1 MAFDGITIAN
11 LTKDFS
17 DRLTGGRIYK
27 IAQTEADELL
37 ITVKLSYENID
48 KYGIK
53 QAKLLMSAGASLPL
67 IYETDETKPSPMTA
81 PNFCMLLRKH
91 IQNGRIISITQPGL
105 ERIIRFEIEHLD
117 EMGDLRHK
125 ILLIEIMGKYSNI
138 IFIDENNTIIDSI
151 KHIPASV
158 SSVREV
164 LPGRE
169 YFIPS
174 QEKENP
180 LETNADVFSSCVLSK
195 GMPVFKAIYS
205 AYTGLSPII
214 AQEICHRAGVDADKS
229 AISLETKEAIALYKA
244 FDGIIQDV
252 KDGSFTPCIAYENGS
267 PKEYASIPLT
277 LYGATTDANTYFHKS
292 QSASNNAVDT
302 EADSYSHNSQHAPSN
317 DVSTDANTYF
327 HDTDSSSETEV
338 TYPETISALIMQY
351 YLEKNVVT
359 RIRQKSVD
367 LRKIVQTA
375 LERNVRK
382 YDLQLKQ
389 MKDADKKDKY
399 RIYGELLTVYGYS
412 AEPGADKI
420 TVNDYNTGKD
430 VTISLDPTLTPA
442 QNAKKYFDKYTK
454 LKRTAEA
461 LEEQMKETKEAID
474 QLESIE
480 NALEIAKEEADL
492 VQIKQELQQTGYIKA
507 HYQGKNNRKEKVIS
521 RPFHYLSSDGF
532 DIYVGKNNL
541 QNDELTFKTANGGD
555 WWFHAKK
562 IPGSHVVLLTGGKE
576 VPDRAFEEAAAL
588 AAYYSKGKNQEKVE
602 IDYLKRKDVK
612 KPNGAKPG
620 FVVYYTNYSLAIAPD
635 ISSLKLISE

>member
-1 MAFDGITIAN
+1 MAFDGITVAN
-11 LTKDFS
+11 LTKDYS
-17 DRLTGGRIYK
+17 DQLTGGRIYK
-27 IAQTEADELL
+27 IAQTESDELY
-37 ITVKLSYENID
+37 ITVKLSYENIE
-48 KYGIK
+48 KYNIK
-53 QAKLLMSAGASLPL
+53 QQKLVLSADATLPL
-67 IYETDETKPSPMTA
+67 TYFTEDSKPSPMTA

-91 IQNGRIISITQPGL
+91 IQNGRIVSVTQPGGL
-105 ERIIRFEIEHLD
+105 ERIIRFEVEHLD

-125 ILLIEIMGKYSNI
+125 VLLIEIMGKYSNI
-138 IFIDENNTIIDSI
+138 IFNDENNVIIDSI

-174 QEKENP
+174 QDKSNP
-180 LETNADVFSSCVLSK
+180 LTTTADEFSGCVLSK

-205 AYTGLSPII
+205 SYTGLSPII
-214 AQEICHRAGVDADKS
+214 SQEICHRAGIDADKS
-229 AISLETKEAIALYKA
+229 AIALDVAESIAVYKA
-244 FDGIIQDV
+244 FDEVMTLV
-252 KDGSFTPCIAYENGS
+252 KNGEFSPCIIYEDGA

-277 LYGATTDANTYFHKS
+277 LYS
-292 QSASNNAVDT
+292 S
-302 EADSYSHNSQHAPSN
+302 
-317 DVSTDANTYF
+317 DVSEA
-327 HDTDSSSETEV
+327 V
-338 TYPETISALIMQY
+338 TNSTSAATGAAIYTSAKVSDISQLLQQY
-351 YLEKNVVT
+351 YAEKNVVT

-389 MKDADKKDKY
+389 MSDSEKKDKY

-412 AEPGADKI
+412 AAPGAEKI

-430 VTISLDPTLTPA
+430 VTITLDPTLTPA

-461 LEEQMKETKEAID
+461 LEEQIKESKEAIE
-474 QLESIE
+474 QLESIQTS
-480 NALEIAKEEADL
+480 LEIAQKEADL
-492 VQIKQELQQTGYIKA
+492 AQIRQELADSGYIKS
-507 HYQGKNNRKEKVIS
+507 HPTGKNGRKEKITS

-588 AAYYSKGKNQEKVE
+588 AAFYSKGKNQDKVD
-602 IDYLKRKDVK
+602 IDYVQRKEVK

-620 FVVYYTNYSLAIAPD
+620 FVVYYTNYSMTISPN
-635 ISSLKLISE
+635 ISSLKLISD

>member
-11 LTKDFS
+11 LTRDFS

-27 IAQTEADELL
+27 IAQTESDELF
-37 ITVKLSYENID
+37 ITVKLSFENAE

-53 QAKLLMSAGASLPL
+53 QEKLVLSADASLPL
-67 IYETDETKPSPMTA
+67 AYLSDENKQSPMTA

-91 IQNGRIISITQPGL
+91 IQNGRIMSVTQPGGL
-105 ERIIRFEIEHLD
+105 ERIIRFEVEHLD

-125 ILLIEIMGKYSNI
+125 VLLIEIMGKYSNI
-138 IFIDENNTIIDSI
+138 IFTDENNVIIDSI

-174 QEKENP
+174 QDKANP
-180 LETNADVFSSCVLSK
+180 LATTADEFSSCVLSK
-195 GMPVFKAIYS
+195 GMPLFKAIYS
-205 AYTGLSPII
+205 SYTGLSPII
-214 AQEICHRAGVDADKS
+214 AQEICYRSGVDADKS
-229 AISLETKEAIALYKA
+229 AIALDTAESIVVYRT
-244 FDGIIQDV
+244 FSDV
-252 KDGSFTPCIAYENGS
+252 MDLVRNGSFSPVVVYEDDA

-277 LYGATTDANTYFHKS
+277 LYGMSAGLSAQESAINNQASDLNGYSYKEYES
-292 QSASNNAVDT
+292 ISDLLQS
-302 EADSYSHNSQHAPSN
+302 
-317 DVSTDANTYF
+317 
-327 HDTDSSSETEV
+327 
-338 TYPETISALIMQY
+338 Y
-351 YLEKNVVT
+351 YAEKNVVT

-367 LRKIVQTA
+367 LRKIVQTS

-389 MKDADKKDKY
+389 MKDSEKKDKY

-412 AEPGADKI
+412 AEPGAEKI

-430 VTISLDPTLTPA
+430 VTITLDPTLTPS

-474 QLESIE
+474 QLESIQ
-480 NALEIAKEEADL
+480 NALEIAQKEADL
-492 VQIKQELQQTGYIKA
+492 AQIKQELADSGYIKS
-507 HYQGKNNRKEKVIS
+507 HNTGKNGRKEKITS
-521 RPFHYLSSDGF
+521 KPFHYLSSDGF
-532 DIYVGKNNL
+532 DIYVGKNNI

-562 IPGSHVVLLTGGKE
+562 IPGSHVVLITGGKE

-588 AAYYSKGKNQEKVE
+588 AAYYSKGKVQEKVE
-602 IDYLKRKDVK
+602 IDYVMRKEVK
-612 KPNGAKPG
+612 KPGGAKPG
-620 FVVYYTNYSLAIAPD
+620 LVVYYTNYSMAISPD
-635 ISSLKLISE
+635 ISALKLISD

>member
-17 DRLTGGRIYK
+17 DYLVGGRIYK
-27 IAQTEADELL
+27 IAQTESDELF
-37 ITVKLSYENID
+37 ITVKLSYENAD

-53 QAKLLMSAGASLPL
+53 QKRLVLSSDASLPL
-67 IYETDETKPSPMTA
+67 AYMTDDNKNSPMTA

-91 IQNGRIISITQPGL
+91 IQNGRIVSVTQPGGL
-105 ERIIRFEIEHLD
+105 ERVIRFEVEHLD

-125 ILLIEIMGKYSNI
+125 VLLIEIMGKYSNI
-138 IFIDENNTIIDSI
+138 IFTDENNVIIDSI

-169 YFIPS
+169 YFVPS
-174 QEKENP
+174 QEKINP
-180 LETNADVFSSCVLSK
+180 LTTTADEFSSAVLSK
-195 GMPVFKAIYS
+195 GIPIFKAIYS
-205 AYTGLSPII
+205 SYTGLSPIVS
-214 AQEICHRAGVDADKS
+214 QEICYRAGIDADKS
-229 AISLETKEAIALYKA
+229 AIAIDAGEGAKVYRA
-244 FDGIIQDV
+244 FDDV
-252 KDGSFTPCIAYENGS
+252 MELVRTGRFTPSIIYNGDI

-277 LYGATTDANTYFHKS
+277 IY
-292 QSASNNAVDT
+292 
-302 EADSYSHNSQHAPSN
+302 EAE
-317 DVSTDANTYF
+317 
-327 HDTDSSSETEV
+327 DSSFRTAPISD
-338 TYPETISALIMQY
+338 ISALIEQY
-351 YLEKNVVT
+351 YAEKNVYT

-375 LERNVRK
+375 LERNVK
-382 YDLQLKQ
+382 KLDLQTKQLK
-389 MKDADKKDKY
+389 DSEKKDKY

-412 AEPGADKI
+412 AEPGAKSI
-420 TVNDYNTGKD
+420 TVNDYNTGED
-430 VTISLDPTLTPA
+430 VTITLDPTLTPS

-461 LEEQMKETKEAID
+461 MDEQIKEVSEAVE

-480 NALEIAKEEADL
+480 SALEIAQNEADL
-492 VQIKQELQQTGYIKA
+492 AQIRKELVDSGYIKS
-507 HYQGKNNRKEKVIS
+507 HTTSKNGRKEKITS
-521 RPFHYLSSDGF
+521 KPFHYVSSDGF
-532 DIYVGKNNL
+532 DIFVGKNNY

-562 IPGSHVVLLTGGKE
+562 IAGSHVVLITGGKE

-588 AAYYSKGKNQEKVE
+588 AAFYSKGKNQEKVE

-612 KPNGAKPG
+612 KPGGAKPG
-620 FVVYYTNYSLAIAPD
+620 FVVYYTNYSMAIAPD
-635 ISSLKLISE
+635 ISNLKLISE

>member
-11 LTKDFS
+11 LTKDFN

-27 IAQTEADELL
+27 IAQTESDELL

-48 KYGIK
+48 RFGIK
-53 QAKLLMSAGASLPL
+53 QAKLMMNAGASLPL
-67 IYETDETKPSPMTA
+67 VYETDENKPSPMTA

-91 IQNGRIISITQPGL
+91 IQNGRIVSITQPGL

-125 ILLIEIMGKYSNI
+125 VLLIEIMGKYSNI
-138 IFIDENNTIIDSI
+138 IFTDENNVIIDSI
-151 KHIPASV
+151 KHIPSSV

-180 LETNADVFSSCVLSK
+180 LETNADTFSSLVLSK
-195 GMPVFKAIYS
+195 GMPIFKAIYS

-214 AQEICHRAGVDADKS
+214 AQEICHRAGIDADKS
-229 AISLETKEAIALYKA
+229 AISLETAEAIAIYKA
-244 FDGIIQDV
+244 FDSVISDV
-252 KDGSFTPCIAYENGS
+252 KEGNFKPCIIYENDS

-277 LYGATTDANTYFHKS
+277 LFENS
-292 QSASNNAVDT
+292 PDT
-302 EADSYSHNSQHAPSN
+302 EAI
-317 DVSTDANTYF
+317 
-327 HDTDSSSETEV
+327 
-338 TYPETISALIMQY
+338 YPETISSLIMQY
-351 YLEKNVVT
+351 YSEKNVVT
-359 RIRQKSVD
+359 RIRQKSSD

-382 YDLQLKQ
+382 YDLQTKQ
-389 MKDADKKDKY
+389 MKDAEKKDKY
-399 RIYGELLTVYGYS
+399 RVYGELLTVYGYS

-420 TVNDYNTGKD
+420 TVNDYNSGKD
-430 VTISLDPTLTPA
+430 VTITLDPTLTPA

-454 LKRTAEA
+454 LKRTSEA

-480 NALEIAKEEADL
+480 TSLEIAKEEADL

-507 HYQGKNNRKEKVIS
+507 HFQGKNTRKEKVVS
-521 RPFHYLSSDGF
+521 KPFHYVSSDGF

-562 IPGSHVVLLTGGKE
+562 IPGSHVVLLTGGRE

-620 FVVYYTNYSLAIAPD
+620 FVVYYTNYSLAISPD

>member
-17 DRLTGGRIYK
+17 DRLSGGRIYK
-27 IAQTEADELL
+27 IAQTESDELF
-37 ITVKLSYENID
+37 ITVKLSYENAE
-48 KYGIK
+48 KFGVK
-53 QAKLLMSAGASLPL
+53 QEKLVLSADASLPL
-67 IYETDETKPSPMTA
+67 AYLTDESKASPMTA

-91 IQNGRIISITQPGL
+91 IQNGRIISVTQPGGL
-105 ERIIRFEIEHLD
+105 ERIIRFEVEHLD

-125 ILLIEIMGKYSNI
+125 VLLIEIMGKYSNI
-138 IFIDENNTIIDSI
+138 IFTDENNMIIDSI

-174 QEKENP
+174 QDKVNP
-180 LETNADVFSSCVLSK
+180 LTTTADEFSSCVLSK
-195 GMPVFKAIYS
+195 GMPLFKAIYS
-205 AYTGLSPII
+205 SYTGLSPII
-214 AQEICHRAGVDADKS
+214 AQEICYRSGVDADKS
-229 AISLETKEAIALYKA
+229 AVALDTSESISVYRA
-244 FDGIIQDV
+244 FDDV
-252 KDGSFTPCIAYENGS
+252 IHLVKEGNFLPSIVYEEGA
-267 PKEYASIPLT
+267 PKEFASIPLT
-277 LYGATTDANTYFHKS
+277 LYGEPE
-292 QSASNNAVDT
+292 SAGSA
-302 EADSYSHNSQHAPSN
+302 ADSDSPGRYSYEF
-317 DVSTDANTYF
+317 T
-327 HDTDSSSETEV
+327 SS
-338 TYPETISALIMQY
+338 ISDLLQKY
-351 YLEKNVVT
+351 YAEKNVVT

-389 MKDADKKDKY
+389 MSDSEKKDKY
-399 RIYGELLTVYGYS
+399 RVYGELLTVYGYS
-412 AEPGADKI
+412 AEPGAEKI

-430 VTISLDPTLTPA
+430 VTIALDPTLTPA

-474 QLESIE
+474 QLESIQTS
-480 NALEIAKEEADL
+480 LEIAQKEADL
-492 VQIKQELQQTGYIKA
+492 AQIRQELADSGYIKA
-507 HYQGKNNRKEKVIS
+507 HNTGKNGRREKITS
-521 RPFHYLSSDGF
+521 KPFHYLSSDGF
-532 DIYVGKNNL
+532 DIYVGKNNI
-541 QNDELTFKTANGGD
+541 QNDELTFKMANGGD

-588 AAYYSKGKNQEKVE
+588 AAFYSKGKNQEKVE
-602 IDYLKRKDVK
+602 IDYVMRKEVK
-612 KPNGAKPG
+612 KPGGAKPG
-620 FVVYYTNYSLAIAPD
+620 FVVYYTNYSMAISPD
-635 ISSLKLISE
+635 ISALKLISE

>member
-17 DRLTGGRIYK
+17 DKLTGGRIYK
-27 IAQTEADELL
+27 IAQTESDELF
-37 ITVKLSYENID
+37 ITVKLSFENAD

-53 QAKLLMSAGASLPL
+53 QEKLVLSADASLPL
-67 IYETDETKPSPMTA
+67 AYLTDESKASPMTA

-91 IQNGRIISITQPGL
+91 IQNGRIISVTQPGGL
-105 ERIIRFEIEHLD
+105 ERIIRFEVEHLD

-125 ILLIEIMGKYSNI
+125 VLLIEIMGKYSNI
-138 IFIDENNTIIDSI
+138 IFTDENNMIIDSI

-174 QEKENP
+174 QDKANP
-180 LETNADVFSSCVLSK
+180 LTTTADEFSSCVLSK
-195 GMPVFKAIYS
+195 GMPIFKAIYS
-205 AYTGLSPII
+205 SYTGLSPII
-214 AQEICHRAGVDADKS
+214 AQEICYRSGVDADKS
-229 AISLETKEAIALYKA
+229 AISLDTSESIAVYRA
-244 FDGIIQDV
+244 FNDVMNLIRDGEFSPV
-252 KDGSFTPCIAYENGS
+252 VVYEDDA

-277 LYGATTDANTYFHKS
+277 LFGMDDNNADSS
-292 QSASNNAVDT
+292 QSDATVEAAGLYSFKKFDSISNLLQN
-302 EADSYSHNSQHAPSN
+302 
-317 DVSTDANTYF
+317 
-327 HDTDSSSETEV
+327 
-338 TYPETISALIMQY
+338 Y
-351 YLEKNVVT
+351 YAEKNVVT

-367 LRKIVQTA
+367 LRKIVQTS

-389 MKDADKKDKY
+389 MNDSEKKDKY
-399 RIYGELLTVYGYS
+399 RVYGELLTVYGYS
-412 AEPGADKI
+412 AEPGAEKI

-430 VTISLDPTLTPA
+430 VTITLDPTLTPS

-461 LEEQMKETKEAID
+461 LEEQMKETKDAID
-474 QLESIE
+474 QLESIQT
-480 NALEIAKEEADL
+480 ALEIAQKEADL
-492 VQIKQELQQTGYIKA
+492 AQIKQELADSGYIKS
-507 HYQGKNNRKEKVIS
+507 HPTGKNGRKEKITS
-521 RPFHYLSSDGF
+521 KPFHYLSSDGF
-532 DIYVGKNNL
+532 DIYVGKNNI

-562 IPGSHVVLLTGGKE
+562 IPGSHVVLITGGKE

-588 AAYYSKGKNQEKVE
+588 AAFYSKGKVQEKVE
-602 IDYLKRKDVK
+602 IDYVMRKEVK
-612 KPNGAKPG
+612 KPSGAKPG
-620 FVVYYTNYSLAIAPD
+620 FVVYYTNYSMAIAPD
-635 ISSLKLISE
+635 ISSLKLISD